1 MADPARRQATY
12 DDLRAVP
19 RHLVAEIIGGTLR
32 THPRPAPR
40 HAHAS
45 SRLGARLNRY
55 FDEGDGGPGGWWIL
69 DEPELHFTSGDIVVP
84 DIAGWRVE
92 RMPELPVTAYFDVVP
107 DWVCEVLSPST
118 AAEDRADKMP
128 VYADAGVRFAWLIDP
143 LLRTLEAFELESGR
157 WFLRAT
163 YRDDALVR
171 AAPFESMELTLD
183 ALWSAPRRT

>member
-1 MADPARRQATY
+1 MALPARQRATY

-19 RHLVAEIIGGTLR
+19 SHLVAEIVGGALR

-45 SRLGARLNRY
+45 SRLGAKLNRT

-84 DIAGWRVE
+84 DIAGWRIE
-92 RMPELPVTAYFDVVP
+92 RMPELPRTAHFDVVP

-128 VYADAGVRFAWLIDP
+128 AYAEAGVRFAWLIDP
-143 LLRTLEAFELESGR
+143 LLRTLEAFELEGER
-157 WFLRAT
+157 WFLRGT
-163 YRDDALVR
+163 YRDAARVR
-171 AAPFESMELTLD
+171 AAPFDAVELALD
-183 ALWSAPRRT
+183 ALWSMPRRS